1 MNKNTITVLLVAA
14 LAFPG
19 TVLSQQ
25 HHPQGGAQPSQGGAM
40 MSAGPG
46 MMGMMTGRALSAA
59 MILEQKVAL
68 GLTEVQ
74 VQQLEG
80 IGKEFAEARAG
91 HIGRMA
97 PLGAEVNEAL
107 EGDRPDFS
115 EYESTL
121 EKMAEEHVRMQV
133 ETARLSHGALQV
145 LDPEQRSNL
154 RYGTRLMRQMMGG
167 GMTVAGMANASGP
180 VGAAGCSIM
189 RAMSHAN

>member
-46 MMGMMTGRALSAA
+46 MMGMMGMMTGRALSAA

-91 HIGRMA
+91 HIGR
-97 PLGAEVNEAL
+97 
-107 EGDRPDFS
+107 RPPWG
-115 EYESTL
+115 
-121 EKMAEEHVRMQV
+121 R
-133 ETARLSHGALQV
+133 R
-145 LDPEQRSNL
+145 
-154 RYGTRLMRQMMGG
+154 
-167 GMTVAGMANASGP
+167 
-180 VGAAGCSIM
+180 
-189 RAMSHAN
+189 